1 MAPDPTLAGS
11 RRPTSIDAHAHPQP
25 SDISRVQIPSFSGPS
40 SHPRPPETAT
50 LRPCSN
56 FSTSHD
62 TRKNQ
67 CHPPPALPPAYRQCQ
82 PQTHSRSIPPPIVP
96 LPKPPAI
103 GPRHF
108 CPPLPRKRS
117 TPSGTWRPPSRIP
130 NPEPPPPSRLRPH
143 TRTPPSAIPPPSKS
157 PFLPALRPDCIPS
170 RIGPRPPAKCA
181 QCHPR
186 RLPSRRGDWSP
197 SLRVGCSTPSR
208 KGAQAGLGRWEFSLS
223 VDYVRK
229 QQGGMMGRGR

>member
-25 SDISRVQIPSFSGPS
+25 SDISRVQIPSFSGLS

-143 TRTPPSAIPPPSKS
+143 TRTPPSAIPPPEQIT
-157 PFLPALRPDCIPS
+157 LPARPPS
-170 RIGPRPPAKCA
+170 RLHPLPDWAAAAREMRAMPPSPPALPA
-181 QCHPR
+181 RGLVPLVARWMLHP
-186 RLPSRRGDWSP
+186 L
-197 SLRVGCSTPSR
+197 T
-208 KGAQAGLGRWEFSLS
+208 
-223 VDYVRK
+223 
-229 QQGGMMGRGR
+229 

>member
-25 SDISRVQIPSFSGPS
+25 SDISRVQIPSFSGLS

-62 TRKNQ
+62 TSINAILRRLFPRLIVNVSPK
-67 CHPPPALPPAYRQCQ
+67 PIVG
-82 PQTHSRSIPPPIVP
+82 RSPPPIVP

-130 NPEPPPPSRLRPH
+130 NPERPPPSRLRPY
-143 TRTPPSAIPPPSKS
+143 TRTPPSAIPPP
-157 PFLPALRPDCIPS
+157 PEQITLPARPPS
-170 RIGPRPPAKCA
+170 RLHPLPDWAAAAREMRAMPPSPTALPA
-181 QCHPR
+181 RGLVPLVARWMLHP
-186 RLPSRRGDWSP
+186 L
-197 SLRVGCSTPSR
+197 T
-208 KGAQAGLGRWEFSLS
+208 
-223 VDYVRK
+223 
-229 QQGGMMGRGR
+229 